1 MPQTRRSLGPTL
13 ALLLLTLLA
22 LGCSGS
28 DDADQPAA
36 AQLAASDFQV
46 SSSKFTEIRPK
57 VRIPDEHTCYGDN
70 LSPPLNWSGAPDGT
84 RSLALIADDVD
95 HRAGNWVHWIL
106 YNIPADVTELTTGIA
121 TTTDVLPDG
130 MTQGTNDERLP
141 GYAGPC
147 PPPVFIRWDPGEGG
161 ATPEPAHKYVFTLYA
176 LDTELDLAA
185 GATKSKLLDAMD
197 GHILAQAEIVGKYQT
212 KPTTIH
218 KGDLTPTATAP

>member
-22 LGCSGS
+22 WGCSGS

-84 RSLALIADDVD
+84 STVSI
-95 HRAGNWVHWIL
+95 
-106 YNIPADVTELTTGIA
+106 
-121 TTTDVLPDG
+121 
-130 MTQGTNDERLP
+130 
-141 GYAGPC
+141 
-147 PPPVFIRWDPGEGG
+147 
-161 ATPEPAHKYVFTLYA
+161 
-176 LDTELDLAA
+176 
-185 GATKSKLLDAMD
+185 
-197 GHILAQAEIVGKYQT
+197 
-212 KPTTIH
+212 
-218 KGDLTPTATAP
+218 